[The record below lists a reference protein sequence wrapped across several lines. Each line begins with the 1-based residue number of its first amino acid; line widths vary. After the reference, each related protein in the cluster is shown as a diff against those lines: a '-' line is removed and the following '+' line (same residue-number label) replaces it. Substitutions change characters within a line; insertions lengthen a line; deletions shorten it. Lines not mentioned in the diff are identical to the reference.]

1 MPYLISQFTGSELY
15 GAKLIANQSYITA
28 PEHEYIFSKCSRN
41 LNILEIFQACYRIR
55 RIILIKL
62 NKE

>member
-1 MPYLISQFTGSELY
+1 MPYLINQIFGSELY
-15 GAKLIANQSYITA
+15 GVKLITNQSYIKA
-28 PEHEYIFSKCSRN
+28 PKHEYIFSKCSRN
-41 LNILEIFQACYRIR
+41 LNVSEIFQACYRIR